1 MVQKI
6 GVPNSGPYVKRFQIR
21 EFLSKC
27 SILEPSLIYHISLC
41 KYYTGPLDP
50 GIFGHDRSKKP
61 SLLNNL
67 LFLQAGPQIFCPSVA
82 PITNLN
88 IYILKTDAV
97 KKTPNTVVM
106 HYFLFYCISLYTH
119 YTYIKVQC
127 IKNMYNK
134 NCSEMNTVA
143 YRKIY

>member
-1 MVQKI
+1 MIKE
-6 GVPNSGPYVKRFQIR
+6 GYN
-21 EFLSKC
+21 C
-27 SILEPSLIYHISLC
+27 IYHNSLC

-50 GIFGHDRSKKP
+50 GIFGHDRSKTFYSYWP
-61 SLLNNL
+61 
-67 LFLQAGPQIFCPSVA
+67 APQIFGPSVG

-88 IYILKTDAV
+88 IFILKTDAV

-119 YTYIKVQC
+119 YMYIKVQC
-127 IKNMYNK
+127 IRNMYNK
-134 NCSEMNTVA
+134 NCSGMNTVA